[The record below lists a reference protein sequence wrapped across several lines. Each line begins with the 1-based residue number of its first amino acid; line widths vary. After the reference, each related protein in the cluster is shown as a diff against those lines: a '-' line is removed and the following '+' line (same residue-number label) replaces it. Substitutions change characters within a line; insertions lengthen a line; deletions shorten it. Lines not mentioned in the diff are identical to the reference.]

1 MTIGRVTM
9 LTNPASGH
17 GSAPHAA
24 ERAVTQLHKRGVDV
38 VAIAGTDAEHARRLV
53 EGALERGMDAL
64 VVVGGD
70 GIISLA
76 LQVLAQTDIPWA
88 SSRRA
93 PATTTRVNSVF
104 RQRIPRRRP
113 TSSSTASWRPSTW
126 AASRASTAPTSGSAQ

>member
-1 MTIGRVTM
+1 M

-24 ERAVTQLHKRGVDV
+24 ERAVAQLHKRGVDV

-53 EGALERGMDAL
+53 DGALERGMDAL

-76 LQVLAQTDIPWA
+76 LQVLAQTGIPLGHHPG
-88 SSRRA
+88 RV
-93 PATTTRVNSVF
+93 PATTMPANSVF
-104 RQRIPRRRP
+104 PQRIPRRRP
-113 TSSSTASWRPSTW
+113 TSSSTGSSKPSTS
-126 AASRASTAPTSGSAQ
+126 ATSRAPTAPKGGSAR

>member
-1 MTIGRVTM
+1 MTIGRVTV

-24 ERAVTQLHKRGVDV
+24 ERAITQLHRRGVDV
-38 VAIAGTDAEHARRLV
+38 VAIAGRDSAHARQLV

-76 LQVLAQTDIPWA
+76 LQVLARTDIPLGL
-88 SSRRA
+88 
-93 PATTTRVNSVF
+93 
-104 RQRIPRRRP
+104 I
-113 TSSSTASWRPSTW
+113 
-126 AASRASTAPTSGSAQ
+126 